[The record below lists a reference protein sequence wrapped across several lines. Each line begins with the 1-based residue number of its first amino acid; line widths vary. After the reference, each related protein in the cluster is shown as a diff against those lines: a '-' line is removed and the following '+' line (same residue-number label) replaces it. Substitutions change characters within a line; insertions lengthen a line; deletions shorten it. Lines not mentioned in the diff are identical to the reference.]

1 MAKHLHF
8 SVEELAG
15 RRRRTCESMA
25 EKGLDGLLIFR
36 QETMYYLT
44 GYDTMGYTQFQCLY
58 MGADGDMTLVTR
70 SADLRQSAFTS
81 VIEDVRIWMD
91 SGDANPGLDVKK
103 VLEEKGCGGKRLGVE
118 LEAWTLTGRR
128 WEMMKSALD
137 GFCSW
142 EDASHL
148 VSELRLVKSSQ
159 EVEYVRKAASLADDA
174 LEVAYDLFAPGVPE
188 LELFAGMHSAIFR
201 GGGDYPAGRWII
213 GSGERALMVRH
224 ITGHGDI
231 GENDQVQL
239 EFGAAYRHYH
249 SCLMR
254 TALTGT
260 PDPQYYKMHE
270 AGVNALQ
277 AAQGACKPGATFG
290 DVFDAHAK
298 VFDDSGFREHRL
310 NACGYSLGALYPP
323 TWMDYP
329 MLFTGNPVVIQPN
342 MVIFM
347 HMISAGQHQGHYDVA
362 GRDGAGHGDG
372 MRKIVPD
379 AVRPGGQVG
388 QVQGQ

>member
-1 MAKHLHF
+1 M
-8 SVEELAG
+8 
-15 RRRRTCESMA
+15 
-25 EKGLDGLLIFR
+25 
-36 QETMYYLT
+36 
-44 GYDTMGYTQFQCLY
+44 
-58 MGADGDMTLVTR
+58 TR

-103 VLEEKGCGGKRLGVE
+103 VLEEKGCRGKRLGAE

-148 VSELRLVKSSQ
+148 VSELRLVKSPQ

-188 LELFAGMHSAIFR
+188 LELFAGMHAAIFR

-254 TALTGT
+254 TGLTGT

-298 VFDDSGFREHRL
+298 VFDDSGFMEHRL

-347 HMISAGQHQGHYDVA
+347 HMILLDSTRGIT
-362 GRDGAGHGDG
+362 
-372 MRKIVPD
+372 MS
-379 AVRPGGQVG
+379 PGETVLVTETGCERLSRMPLDLV
-388 QVQGQ
+388 VK

>member
-8 SVEELAG
+8 SEEELAD
-15 RRRRTCESMA
+15 RRRRACESMA

-70 SADLRQSAFTS
+70 SADLRQSGFTS
-81 VIEDVRIWMD
+81 IIEDVRIWMD

-103 VLEEKGCGGKRLGVE
+103 VLVEKGCRGKKLGVE

-142 EDASHL
+142 EDSSHL
-148 VSELRLVKSSQ
+148 VSELRLVKSPQ
-159 EVEYVRKAASLADDA
+159 EVEYVKKAASLADDA

-213 GSGERALMVRH
+213 GSGERALDGETHHGPR
-224 ITGHGDI
+224 GHW
-231 GENDQVQL
+231 GERP
-239 EFGAAYRHYH
+239 GAAGIRGGVP
-249 SCLMR
+249 
-254 TALTGT
+254 AL
-260 PDPQYYKMHE
+260 
-270 AGVNALQ
+270 
-277 AAQGACKPGATFG
+277 
-290 DVFDAHAK
+290 
-298 VFDDSGFREHRL
+298 
-310 NACGYSLGALYPP
+310 SL
-323 TWMDYP
+323 
-329 MLFTGNPVVIQPN
+329 
-342 MVIFM
+342 
-347 HMISAGQHQGHYDVA
+347 
-362 GRDGAGHGDG
+362 
-372 MRKIVPD
+372 VPD
-379 AVRPGGQVG
+379 EDGVDRNPGPAVLQDARGRGECTPGSPGRL
-388 QVQGQ
+388 

>member
-8 SVEELAG
+8 SEEELAG

-25 EKGLDGLLIFR
+25 AKGLDGLLIFR

-44 GYDTMGYTQFQCLY
+44 GYDTMGYSQFQCLY
-58 MGADGDMTLVTR
+58 MGADGGHDTGDEVGGPTAVGVHVGDR
-70 SADLRQSAFTS
+70 GRADLDGQRGCEPGAGREEGTGREGVQGQEARGGT
-81 VIEDVRIWMD
+81 
-91 SGDANPGLDVKK
+91 GGLDVDGAP
-103 VLEEKGCGGKRLGVE
+103 VGDDEERVGRL
-118 LEAWTLTGRR
+118 
-128 WEMMKSALD
+128 
-137 GFCSW
+137 CSW

-148 VSELRLVKSSQ
+148 VSELRLVKSPQ

-174 LEVAYDLFAPGVPE
+174 LEVAYDLIAPGVPE
-188 LELFAGMHSAIFR
+188 LELFAGMHAAIFR

-231 GENDQVQL
+231 GNNDQVQL

-254 TALTGT
+254 TALTGKY
-260 PDPQYYKMHE
+260 DPQFEKMHE

-277 AAQGACKPGATFG
+277 AAQAACKPGATFG

-298 VFDDSGFREHRL
+298 TFDDAGFREHRL

-347 HMISAGQHQGHYDVA
+347 HMILLDSTRGIT
-362 GRDGAGHGDG
+362 
-372 MRKIVPD
+372 MS
-379 AVRPGGQVG
+379 PGETVLVTEMGCERLSRMPLDLV
-388 QVQGQ
+388 VK